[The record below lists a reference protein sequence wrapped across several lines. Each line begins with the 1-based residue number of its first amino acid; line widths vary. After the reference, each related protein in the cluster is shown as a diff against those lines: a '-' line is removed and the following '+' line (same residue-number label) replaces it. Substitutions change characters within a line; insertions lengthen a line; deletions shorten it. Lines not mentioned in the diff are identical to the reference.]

1 MQAAARPQVQWPFVG
16 APVESL
22 QKRYYFRAALDAARQ
37 LWGDPGVQDARARM
51 PERERAEFFAD
62 PLPEWCPTRAMIA
75 WNFAL
80 WEGPARRDKARYFP
94 WVHRTTDLSF
104 GRVKKLFLSMATPEK
119 IITSAGELWRA
130 DQSSGALDGLVH
142 GNCGTLVLRDHPYT
156 ETPQGRTAITE
167 MLRYIVE
174 LSRARSPTAT
184 HALVSP
190 GVLQMKI
197 RWK

>member
-1 MQAAARPQVQWPFVG
+1 
-16 APVESL
+16 
-22 QKRYYFRAALDAARQ
+22 
-37 LWGDPGVQDARARM
+37 
-51 PERERAEFFAD
+51 
-62 PLPEWCPTRAMIA
+62 
-75 WNFAL
+75 
-80 WEGPARRDKARYFP
+80 
-94 WVHRTTDLSF
+94 
-104 GRVKKLFLSMATPEK
+104 
-119 IITSAGELWRA
+119 
-130 DQSSGALDGLVH
+130 VH